1 LGEGFGDYL
10 AGSFFN
16 DAKPAHLQNC
26 VGSWDATAYS
36 SDNPPCLRR
45 LDSKKRYPKDVDG
58 EVHDD
63 GEIWSACLWQIR
75 QAMGRKAADKLI
87 LSHHFLLQRDASFK
101 DAAESL
107 IQADQQ
113 LNGGANEAVIR
124 NIFVRRGI
132 MGSVKHKNTAAKPSR
147 RRKRPNG
154 K

>member
-1 LGEGFGDYL
+1 
-10 AGSFFN
+10 
-16 DAKPAHLQNC
+16 

-36 SDNPPCLRR
+36 KDDPPCLRR
-45 LDSKKRYPKDVDG
+45 LDSEKRYPRDVDG

-113 LNGGANEAVIR
+113 LNGGANGAAIHK
-124 NIFVRRGI
+124 IFVRRGI
-132 MGSVKHKNTAAKPSR
+132 LGSAKRNGSDRSGR
-147 RRKRPNG
+147 RRRQSGKRRR
-154 K
+154 